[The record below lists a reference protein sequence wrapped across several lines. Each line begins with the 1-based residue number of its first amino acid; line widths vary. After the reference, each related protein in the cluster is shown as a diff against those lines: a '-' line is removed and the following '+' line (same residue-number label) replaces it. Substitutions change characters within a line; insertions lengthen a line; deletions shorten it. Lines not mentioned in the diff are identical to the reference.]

1 MLAVTAGGMLG
12 LAAQFLLEVL
22 EVRCNWRGRWASN
35 RGWVWQRNGPN
46 TRKQPPGNR
55 NRNAQQTIKAR
66 RVAEE
71 GSSNDS
77 TVQQSSTQHTQVVG
91 VCDGLL
97 KPEPVVLADQDRH
110 HQRITP
116 NVPTERAR
124 AWAAKLPSYQD
135 TLSDRTVP
143 LCWVPCCQAS
153 CCLSCIL
160 YTAEEAKAKESDTI
174 RTGREVSM
182 RVVRGVRASTEASL
196 VKLTHACFH
205 QWPRRLLLP
214 PVLIRGCPSNQLDKS
229 TSKVD
234 CDIVTHT

>member
-1 MLAVTAGGMLG
+1 MDQTH
-12 LAAQFLLEVL
+12 
-22 EVRCNWRGRWASN
+22 ASN
-35 RGWVWQRNGPN
+35 HPVTGTGD
-46 TRKQPPGNR
+46 R

-77 TVQQSSTQHTQVVG
+77 TVQQSSTQHTHRARRGLAGGWWG

-97 KPEPVVLADQDRH
+97 RPEPVVLADHDR
-110 HQRITP
+110 RITP

-214 PVLIRGCPSNQLDKS
+214 PVLIRGCLSNQLDKS